1 MLKSSPARAHEL
13 DDRLDDRMMLTVAS
27 SPAPCCFF
35 RCTCLQRQR
44 YGYQY
49 EQDTRA
55 RNQKALEAM
64 WQARD
69 KKVSDFTPAP
79 VTSTKP
85 PQ

>member
-1 MLKSSPARAHEL
+1 MFL
-13 DDRLDDRMMLTVAS
+13 
-27 SPAPCCFF
+27 F